1 VDYDQRYNAYKKVI
15 DERLRQAL
23 IEEKPVGLYEPI
35 RYILLAGGK
44 RIRPIILLL
53 SCESL
58 GGDYKD
64 AINAAL
70 AVEIFHN
77 FTLVHD
83 DIMDNADL
91 RRGLLTIHKRWGINT
106 AILSGDAMFAIAY
119 KFLSSI
125 KSARIDEI
133 FNSFTQA
140 AIEVCEGQALDLEL
154 ETSFD
159 VSIDDYIKMISKK
172 TASLI
177 KNSARIG
184 ALIANGSNEQI
195 LALENYGLNLGLA
208 FQFMDDLLDVVASS
222 DEFGKSI
229 GGDIVNGKRT
239 FLLLTAMGKVKGK
252 DREIIEKVFVKKN
265 LDPSIVHEVKEIY
278 IRYGIVDEAQEMV
291 RFYTNLAINSLEPI
305 PESDSRS
312 MLIWLANKLC
322 ERKI

>member
-1 VDYDQRYNAYKKVI
+1 MDYDQRYNAYKKVI
-15 DERLRQAL
+15 DERLRRAL

-35 RYILLAGGK
+35 RYILFAGGK

-58 GGDYKD
+58 GGDYED

-239 FLLLTAMGKVKGK
+239 FLLLTAMGKVEGK

>member
-1 VDYDQRYNAYKKVI
+1 MDYDQRYNAYKKVI
-15 DERLRQAL
+15 DERLKQAL

-35 RYILLAGGK
+35 RYILFAGGK